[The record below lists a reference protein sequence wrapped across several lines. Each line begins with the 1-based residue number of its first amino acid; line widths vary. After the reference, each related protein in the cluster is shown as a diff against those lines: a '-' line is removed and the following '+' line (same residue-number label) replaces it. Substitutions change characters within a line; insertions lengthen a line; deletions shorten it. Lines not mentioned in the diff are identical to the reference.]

1 MAPNARLP
9 IELDRE
15 HLTQV
20 LRDGGFLTDQSIR
33 DIAMP
38 EDKDKDTEVSHVRTM
53 KLFYDRPA
61 PRGPNRLFVKTGQH
75 WRITADRNA
84 SKIEGT
90 FYNRF
95 AATLPVGVTPRF
107 YGAFQASD
115 SDVWHILLEDLDPTH
130 ERATEWMLPPS
141 LPRLK
146 DIVATL
152 ARFHAIH
159 WEDPRLGVTVG
170 NWPTH
175 TWSDT
180 PFDKIFPGFVAM
192 LGERLS
198 DERREL
204 LEAQR
209 RSSEAL
215 FARYA
220 ERRNAT
226 LIHGDAHVLNFMV
239 SRDPANHDTRLL
251 DWESWRL
258 GTATDDLAY
267 LIAMQYPADYRRRF
281 ERLLLDHY
289 WESLGKE
296 NYSRDA
302 LQEDYR
308 RSVLLL
314 LRRPVFQWDG
324 RLKASIWWN
333 NLERIMLAADDLS
346 CRDLLG

>member
-1 MAPNARLP
+1 MAPNAKLP
-9 IELDRE
+9 AELDRE

-20 LRDGGFLTDQSIR
+20 LRDGGFLSDQSIR
-33 DIAMP
+33 EIAVP
-38 EDKDKDTEVSHVRTM
+38 IDKDTEVSHVRTIE
-53 KLFYDRPA
+53 LLYDRPA
-61 PRGPNRLFVKTGQH
+61 PMAPNKLFVKTGQPG
-75 WRITADRNA
+75 RITPTRNA
-84 SKIEGT
+84 SKIEGS
-90 FYNRF
+90 FYSGL
-95 AATLPVGVTPRF
+95 AATLPGGITPRC
-107 YGAFQASD
+107 YGAFQAGD
-115 SDVWHILLEDLDPTH
+115 SEAWHILLEDLDPTH
-130 ERATEWMLPPS
+130 ERATQWTLPPP
-141 LPRLK
+141 LPRFK

-152 ARFHAIH
+152 ARIHAVY
-159 WEDPRLGVTVG
+159 WDDPRLGVTVG

-198 DERREL
+198 AERRDL

-209 RSSEAL
+209 RSSKVL

-220 ERRNAT
+220 GPRNAT

-239 SRDPANHDTRLL
+239 SRDPVSKDTRLL

-267 LIAMQYPADYRRRF
+267 LIAMQYPPDYRRRF

-289 WESLGKE
+289 WENLDPKG

-314 LRRPVFQWDG
+314 LRRPLFQWDA
-324 RLKASIWWN
+324 RLSASIWWN
-333 NLERIMLAADDLS
+333 NLERIMLAANDLS